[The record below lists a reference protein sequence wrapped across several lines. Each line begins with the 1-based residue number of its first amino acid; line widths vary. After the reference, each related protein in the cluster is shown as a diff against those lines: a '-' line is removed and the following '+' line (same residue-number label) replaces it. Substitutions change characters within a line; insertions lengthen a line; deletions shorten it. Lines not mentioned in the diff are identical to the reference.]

1 MAKYEPLTAFLE
13 RQERASIAILGF
25 RAVPRDS
32 RIGVPRPLDEQPG
45 TGTAVI
51 AYGAGESVAWIC
63 APRVGD
69 RRPGHTRCCAM
80 CRCRKHPPEARL
92 TVLGPLLALAGVI
105 VGAGLSYVFTTIG
118 ETRRERWAL
127 GREWRE
133 RKLPPAMP

>member
-1 MAKYEPLTAFLE
+1 
-13 RQERASIAILGF
+13 
-25 RAVPRDS
+25 
-32 RIGVPRPLDEQPG
+32 
-45 TGTAVI
+45 
-51 AYGAGESVAWIC
+51 
-63 APRVGD
+63 
-69 RRPGHTRCCAM
+69 M